1 MGLIWLTALTLL
13 AVLLLW
19 WAFPTLARIA
29 GFLMMIDSLLAIIL
43 APAHSIPGR
52 LPWLALGLLL
62 WLAGHW
68 AWAFKHGAWASPIA
82 LRVFGLRGLR
92 WTIPRSTLVYL
103 YNEPDAYR

>member
-1 MGLIWLTALTLL
+1 MGLIWIAAIAVL

-29 GFLMMIDSLLAIIL
+29 GFLLVIDSLLAIIL
-43 APAHSIPGR
+43 APARSIPGR
-52 LPWLALGLLL
+52 LPWLGLGLVI

-82 LRVFGLRGLR
+82 LRIFGLPGLR
-92 WTIPRSTLVYL
+92 WMIPSSTLTFAH
-103 YNEPDAYR
+103 DDTW